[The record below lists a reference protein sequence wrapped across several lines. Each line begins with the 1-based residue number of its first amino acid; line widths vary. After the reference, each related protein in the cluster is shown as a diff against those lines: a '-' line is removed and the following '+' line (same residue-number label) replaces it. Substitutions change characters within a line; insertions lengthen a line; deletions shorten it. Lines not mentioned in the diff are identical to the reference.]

1 MTTPAATGSVE
12 ILSIDATGTECAAYT
27 AHVPSWIATT
37 LGRVYIAVTAVVLAL
52 LALNQLTLARIEDP
66 SLGISL
72 VRGSVPPLLVISV
85 VLAGA
90 ARGQLIRRDRVA
102 LAVALTTAVT
112 VSAAGVAVDQNH
124 AAADALL
131 EASGPLLGLTIV
143 AIIWSA
149 LGRRST

>member
-1 MTTPAATGSVE
+1 M
-12 ILSIDATGTECAAYT
+12 
-27 AHVPSWIATT
+27 PSWFSAP
-37 LGRVYIAVTAVVLAL
+37 LGRAYIAVATVAIALAVLNLV
-52 LALNQLTLARIEDP
+52 ALNRIEDP

-72 VRGSVPPLLVISV
+72 VRSSMLPLALIAV

-90 ARGQLIRRDRVA
+90 ARGQLTRRDRVA
-102 LAVALTTAVT
+102 LVVALTTAAT
-112 VSAAGVAVDQNH
+112 VAAGGVVVDQNL

-131 EASGPLLGLTIV
+131 EASGPLLGLTFV